1 LTIRNLD
8 FKNIETFIKM
18 CLPKVEMLR
27 KPSDTT
33 CTISDEVAKV
43 VFGDK
48 GIPFSFIDAREPEK
62 EEEKDENQ
70 EQAEKQSE
78 QQAQHG
84 QQPEQNSN
92 QEQQN
97 TQEQK

>member
-1 LTIRNLD
+1 
-8 FKNIETFIKM
+8 M

-78 QQAQHG
+78 QQAQKQG

-92 QEQQN
+92 QEQQK